1 MGLWRCNIMELTKTV
16 YKTRD
21 EIIEE
26 ISKRANEKDSLTA
39 AEFSMLMEYLL
50 VSENG
55 CVLDVGNSYQVWA
68 EIALR
73 LLKKIEKHPKL
84 WKWLFMVA

>member
-1 MGLWRCNIMELTKTV
+1 MELTKTI

-21 EIIEE
+21 EIIGELE
-26 ISKRANEKDSLTA
+26 YKAYDKGFLTND
-39 AEFSMLMEYLL
+39 EFAFLMQELL
-50 VSENG
+50 VSEDG
-55 CVLDVGNSYQVWA
+55 YVLDTGNGGQVNA

-73 LLKKIEKHPKL
+73 IIKKIKKHPKL

>member
-1 MGLWRCNIMELTKTV
+1 MELTKTV

-26 ISKRANEKDSLTA
+26 ISKKANEKGFLTA

-55 CVLDVGNSYQVWA
+55 YVLDVGNSYQVWA

-84 WKWLFMVA
+84 WEWLFMVA

>member
-1 MGLWRCNIMELTKTV
+1 MELTKTV

-21 EIIEE
+21 EIIGELE
-26 ISKRANEKDSLTA
+26 SQAYVLGFLNND
-39 AEFSMLMEYLL
+39 EFAFLMQELL

-55 CVLDVGNSYQVWA
+55 YVLDTGNGGQVNA

-73 LLKKIEKHPKL
+73 IIKKIKKHPKL
-84 WKWLFMVA
+84 WEWLFMVA

>member
-1 MGLWRCNIMELTKTV
+1 MELTKTV

-26 ISKRANEKDSLTA
+26 LKHKAYDKGFLTA
-39 AEFSMLMEYLL
+39 AEFSFLMENLL
-50 VSENG
+50 ISEG
-55 CVLDVGNSYQVWA
+55 EYVLDVGNSYQVWA

-73 LLKKIEKHPKL
+73 IIKKIEKHPKL

>member
-1 MGLWRCNIMELTKTV
+1 MELTKTI

-21 EIIEE
+21 EIIGELE
-26 ISKRANEKDSLTA
+26 YKAYDKGFLTND
-39 AEFSMLMEYLL
+39 EFAFLIQELL
-50 VSENG
+50 VSEDG
-55 CVLDVGNSYQVWA
+55 YVLDTGNGGQVNA

-73 LLKKIEKHPKL
+73 LLKKIKKHPKL

>member
-1 MGLWRCNIMELTKTV
+1 MELTKTV

-21 EIIEE
+21 EIIGELE
-26 ISKRANEKDSLTA
+26 YKAYDKGFLTND
-39 AEFSMLMEYLL
+39 EFAFLMQELL

-55 CVLDVGNSYQVWA
+55 YVLDTGNGGQVNA

-73 LLKKIEKHPKL
+73 IIKKIKKHPKL
-84 WKWLFMVA
+84 WEWLFMVV

>member
-1 MGLWRCNIMELTKTV
+1 MELTKTV

-21 EIIEE
+21 EIIGELE
-26 ISKRANEKDSLTA
+26 YKAYDKGFLTND
-39 AEFSMLMEYLL
+39 EFAFLIQELL

-55 CVLDVGNSYQVWA
+55 YVLDTGNGGQVNA

-73 LLKKIEKHPKL
+73 IIKKIKKHPIL
-84 WKWLFMVA
+84 WEWLFMVA

>member
-1 MGLWRCNIMELTKTV
+1 MELTKTV

-21 EIIEE
+21 EIIGELE
-26 ISKRANEKDSLTA
+26 YKAYDKGFLTND
-39 AEFSMLMEYLL
+39 EFSFLIQELL

-55 CVLDVGNSYQVWA
+55 YVLDTGNGGQVNA

-73 LLKKIEKHPKL
+73 IIKKIKKHPKL
-84 WKWLFMVA
+84 WEWLFMVA

>member
-1 MGLWRCNIMELTKTV
+1 MELTKTV

-21 EIIEE
+21 EIIGELE
-26 ISKRANEKDSLTA
+26 YKAYDKGFLTND
-39 AEFSMLMEYLL
+39 EFVFLIQELL

-55 CVLDVGNSYQVWA
+55 YVLDTGNGGQVNA

-73 LLKKIEKHPKL
+73 IIKKIKKHPKF
-84 WKWLFMVA
+84 WEWLFMVA

>member
-1 MGLWRCNIMELTKTV
+1 MELTKTI

-21 EIIEE
+21 EIIGELE
-26 ISKRANEKDSLTA
+26 YKAYDKGFLTND
-39 AEFSMLMEYLL
+39 EFAFLMQELL
-50 VSENG
+50 VSEG
-55 CVLDVGNSYQVWA
+55 GYVLDSGNGAQVNA

-73 LLKKIEKHPKL
+73 IIKKIKKHPKL

>member
-1 MGLWRCNIMELTKTV
+1 MELTKTV

-26 ISKRANEKDSLTA
+26 LKHKADEKGSLTA
-39 AEFSMLMEYLL
+39 AEFSFLMECLL

-55 CVLDVGNSYQVWA
+55 YVLDTGNSYQVWA

-73 LLKKIEKHPKL
+73 IIKKIKKHPKL
-84 WKWLFMVA
+84 WEWLFMVA

>member
-1 MGLWRCNIMELTKTV
+1 MELTKTV

-21 EIIEE
+21 EIINE
-26 ISKRANEKDSLTA
+26 IEKNAFNTGVLTK
-39 AEFSMLMEYLL
+39 AEFIMLMEYLL

-55 CVLDVGNSYQVWA
+55 YVLDTGNAYQVYA

-73 LLKKIEKHPKL
+73 LIKKIKKHPKL

>member
-1 MGLWRCNIMELTKTV
+1 MELTKTI

-21 EIIEE
+21 EIIGELE
-26 ISKRANEKDSLTA
+26 YKAYDKGFLTND
-39 AEFSMLMEYLL
+39 EFAFLIQELL
-50 VSENG
+50 VSEDG
-55 CVLDVGNSYQVWA
+55 YVLDTGSGGQINA

-73 LLKKIEKHPKL
+73 IIKKIKKHPKL

>member
-1 MGLWRCNIMELTKTV
+1 MELTKTV

-21 EIIEE
+21 EIIDELNYKAYDE
-26 ISKRANEKDSLTA
+26 GFLTND
-39 AEFSMLMEYLL
+39 EFAFLMQELL

-55 CVLDVGNSYQVWA
+55 YVLDTGSGGQVNA

-73 LLKKIEKHPKL
+73 IIKKIKKHPIL
-84 WKWLFMVA
+84 WEWLFMVA

>member
-1 MGLWRCNIMELTKTV
+1 MELTKTV

-26 ISKRANEKDSLTA
+26 LESQARVLGFLTND
-39 AEFSMLMEYLL
+39 EFTFLIQELL

-55 CVLDVGNSYQVWA
+55 YVLDTGSGGQVNA

-73 LLKKIEKHPKL
+73 IIKKIKKHPKL
-84 WKWLFMVA
+84 WEWLFMVA

>member
-1 MGLWRCNIMELTKTV
+1 MELTKTV

-21 EIIEE
+21 EIIGELE
-26 ISKRANEKDSLTA
+26 YKAYDKGFLNND
-39 AEFSMLMEYLL
+39 EFAFLIQELL

-55 CVLDVGNSYQVWA
+55 YVLDTGNGGQVNA

-73 LLKKIEKHPKL
+73 IIKKIKKHPKL
-84 WKWLFMVA
+84 WEWLFMVA

>member
-1 MGLWRCNIMELTKTV
+1 MELTKTV

-21 EIIEE
+21 EIIGELE
-26 ISKRANEKDSLTA
+26 YKAYDKGFLTND
-39 AEFSMLMEYLL
+39 EFAFLIQELL

-55 CVLDVGNSYQVWA
+55 YVLDTGNGGQVNA

-73 LLKKIEKHPKL
+73 IIKKIKKHPKL
-84 WKWLFMVA
+84 WEWLFMVA

>member
-1 MGLWRCNIMELTKTV
+1 MELTKTV

-26 ISKRANEKDSLTA
+26 LKHKAYDKGFLTND
-39 AEFSMLMEYLL
+39 EFAFLIQELL
-50 VSENG
+50 VSEDG
-55 CVLDVGNSYQVWA
+55 YVLDTGNGGQVNA

-73 LLKKIEKHPKL
+73 IIKKIKKHPKL
-84 WKWLFMVA
+84 WELLFMVA